1 MVIVMNKI
9 ICMSTSSFRP
19 YPTRKQQVMTRL
31 KNSEILYFDPPISM
45 IAPLKDPTLKP
56 QLTAYKHKPDKPTKN
71 ITVYSLPPVLPFF
84 NRFRIINRINQFR
97 ISRFVR
103 KKAAEHGFDDAVLW
117 MYSPTSCDLVNR
129 LKHKAAVYDCV
140 DRHSGYKG
148 QITPEVVDKM
158 EHDLADSCDV
168 VFATASGLYD
178 TLKTYNKSSYLIPNG
193 ANYELFS
200 ESRRVDLAVPEDIRD
215 MDGPMIGFIGTLQD
229 CIDYDVIEKLARER
243 PSYKIVFVGKEP
255 TGVDVGGLRELPNV
269 RFCGLKQPQELPAYL
284 ARFNVC
290 INPFRAGRLSKDVSP
305 LKFYEYLATGKPIV
319 STPQP
324 DQVLDYR
331 DVVYIADGGE
341 EFVRCC
347 DEALAEEG
355 FELREKRI
363 KYAQGCSWDSR
374 VEEMEAILKE
384 KKILE

>member
-1 MVIVMNKI
+1 MNKV

-31 KNSEILYFDPPISM
+31 RDSEILYFDPPIS
-45 IAPLKDPTLKP
+45 IIGPLKDPTIRSKLSEYRK
-56 QLTAYKHKPDKPTKN
+56 KPDKPAKN

-84 NRFRIINRINQFR
+84 NRFRIINRINQLL
-97 ISRFVR
+97 IASFVK
-103 KKAAEHGFDDAVLW
+103 KKAAQHGFDNAVLW
-117 MYSPTSCDLVNR
+117 TYSPTSCDLVSHMPHSA
-129 LKHKAAVYDCV
+129 LVYDCV

-158 EHDLADSCDV
+158 EQDLAKACDT

-178 TLKTYNKSSYLIPNG
+178 TLKEYNEKTYLIPNG

-215 MDGPMIGFIGTLQD
+215 LDGSVIGFIGTLQD
-229 CIDYDVIEKLARER
+229 CIDYDVIEKVAIER
-243 PSYKIVFVGKEP
+243 PEYKIVFVGKEP
-255 TGVDVGGLRELPNV
+255 PNVNLGKLRELPNV
-269 RFCGLKQPQELPAYL
+269 RFCGLKQPAELPAYL

-290 INPFRAGRLSKDVSP
+290 INPFRSGRLSKDVSP

-324 DQVLDYR
+324 DQVLDYK
-331 DVVYIADGGE
+331 DVVYIASDG
-341 EFVRCC
+341 
-347 DEALAEEG
+347 
-355 FELREKRI
+355 
-363 KYAQGCSWDSR
+363 
-374 VEEMEAILKE
+374 
-384 KKILE
+384 